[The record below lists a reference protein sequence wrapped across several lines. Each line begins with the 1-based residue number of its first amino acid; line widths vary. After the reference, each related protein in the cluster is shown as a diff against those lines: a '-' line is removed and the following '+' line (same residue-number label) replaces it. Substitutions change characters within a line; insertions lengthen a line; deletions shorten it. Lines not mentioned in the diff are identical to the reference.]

1 MSQPSTP
8 SDSPSEPS
16 HTPPAVSGGVSTT
29 SGLVTGICMA
39 LVIFIS
45 FCAYALRK
53 RMLPWLGR
61 GAQPGLTTRP
71 HQRNDTLSP
80 EALALIP
87 TRAHQPVSD
96 GKTCWSANVDDDAH
110 QKLCSI
116 CTGPFMDGVELRV
129 LPCGHQFDR
138 RCVDPWLL
146 KRSATC
152 PLCRQK
158 VVTKP
163 LTLFERLPKSPRPA
177 FFPATRWKQDRNSH
191 TQSGPLLCSVPSVH
205 SGGPGSGWAGKTTI
219 VLSSPTTTLAPIPE
233 KNK

>member
-1 MSQPSTP
+1 
-8 SDSPSEPS
+8 
-16 HTPPAVSGGVSTT
+16 
-29 SGLVTGICMA
+29 
-39 LVIFIS
+39 
-45 FCAYALRK
+45 
-53 RMLPWLGR
+53 MLPWLGR